1 MPMQEASSPSGPG
14 SVPGGS
20 CQPGQVG
27 GRPLPCG
34 GVHTGRP
41 PLPLG
46 RIASRGCERRVPH
59 LKAAPTR
66 GASAAGMRFGLPTAA
81 PGSQPCPCLPQVE
94 CVDEHQAGR
103 ALAEATD
110 LLKLQHANICAYKEL
125 FISWD
130 NKISS
135 LFLCLVTQYLDHGD
149 LSSLIKANRQKLKKM
164 EHTVI
169 SKFLGQM
176 VDALFYIHKQ
186 NIFHSVETLMTD
198 EVKWK
203 IRVEEDPDSKSWM
216 APEALCFSFSEK
228 SDIWSLGSILLDMMT
243 CFFLK
248 AGEIM
253 SLLKEIRQDTSS
265 LGKVLTLTQNRDKSY
280 LPLCPVLLMMLKIQ
294 PSMRPTAKDLIDSP
308 CIVECLTLAGSP
320 LLKQEKHLPPEIVD
334 VLIEGGIESA
344 LKFMQTYHDIE
355 EAQAKAIKHIT
366 SLLENESAL
375 GYLLRLTRPV
385 TSAMRTHIDSLELQ
399 LDGCRLLLDV
409 VGQALEQNLDVEVV
423 VDEDVINSLLKTM
436 RTYSENE
443 ELLSLVCTLLMMISI
458 SEITAEKLRKA
469 GVISD
474 VLTITSNFLHNEK
487 ICASCSGVLWS
498 LASNETKVERTLL
511 KNAVQIISAVLQVHH
526 QNEEVVE
533 SACSALW
540 VLSLHGCLT
549 ENEYEPTTEL
559 LLDALRMNLERPVL
573 VKNACLALASLLRM
587 SELSA
592 FRFVITDSKG
602 SGIILIKDAYHFH
615 YDDPEVVENICL
627 LINEMVQ
634 YDHIVP
640 EMISQNMEEML
651 TEMKM
656 KYTSSMEIITL
667 ADTTLLKLQK
677 VKAGL

>member
-186 NIFHSVETLMTD
+186 NIFHRNLKPSNILLTGEASFMLCDFSVETLMTD

-203 IRVEEDPDSKSWM
+203 IRVEEADPDSKSWM

-409 VGQALEQNLDVEVV
+409 VGQ
-423 VDEDVINSLLKTM
+423 
-436 RTYSENE
+436 
-443 ELLSLVCTLLMMISI
+443 
-458 SEITAEKLRKA
+458 EITAEKLRKA